1 MDFSFGVT
9 LTVTRPGGTDP
20 YGNPLAG
27 ATHTIDGC
35 ALWPAGSTEIVNRQA
50 TTIDEDTVGAPYDA
64 DVLAKDLITIPA
76 DLALPAGVYEVN
88 GTPARFK
95 NPFTGDEAG
104 TVIRVRRV
112 TG

>member
-9 LTVTRPGGTDP
+9 LTVNRFTGKDADGNLLGGS
-20 YGNPLAG
+20 
-27 ATHTIDGC
+27 THTIDDC

-50 TTIDEDTVGAPYDA
+50 TVIDEDTIGASYDA
-64 DVLAKDLITIPA
+64 DVLAKDQITVPA
-76 DLALPAGVYEVN
+76 DLALPPGVYEVD
-88 GTPARFK
+88 GTPARYR